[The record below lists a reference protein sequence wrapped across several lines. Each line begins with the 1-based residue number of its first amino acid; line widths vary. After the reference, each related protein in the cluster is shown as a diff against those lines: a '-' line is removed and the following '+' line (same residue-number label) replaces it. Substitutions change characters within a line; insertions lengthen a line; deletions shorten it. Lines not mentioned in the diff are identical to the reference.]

1 VRYRH
6 LFLFVLITL
15 FLSLVAVPPCWGQ
28 QYREYYF
35 YGKVV
40 DENRQPITEV
50 IITLRDV
57 ETSRG
62 YKTKTDKKGEFKLAG
77 LPHGIYSVTMEKE
90 GYHTRTDEWRFETPK
105 DRMQKVDMKTIVM
118 ASESKI
124 QQMELDKE
132 LGEHL
137 QGATAK
143 IRERDFDGAIGILEK
158 MLDKKPDDANALYL
172 EGICY
177 LNKKMLPRAI
187 ESFIKV
193 TQLNPSFAGG
203 HYQLGICYQQ
213 SDETEKALSSYQKAL
228 ELEPDN
234 LVSLYNSGLIL
245 YGMNRAPEAV
255 IYFEKALIIK
265 PGSPEILEMAGLCYI
280 QQENYAK
287 ALEYLEKARAA
298 STDPEK
304 IKSLGELVKELQE
317 QVKQ

>member
-1 VRYRH
+1 MRYRH

-15 FLSLVAVPPCWGQ
+15 SLSLVSALPCWGQ
-28 QYREYYF
+28 QYREYYI

-40 DENRQPITEV
+40 DENRQPIPKV

-62 YKTKTDKKGEFKLAG
+62 YKTKTNKKGEFKLAG

-90 GYHTRTDEWRFETPK
+90 GFRTRTDEWRFETPQ
-105 DRMQKVDMKTIVM
+105 DRMQKVNLKTIVM

-124 QQMELDKE
+124 QQMELAKE
-132 LGEHL
+132 LGDHL

-143 IRERDFDGAIGILEK
+143 IREKDFDGAINILEK
-158 MLDKKPDDANALYL
+158 MLDKKPDDANAHYL

-177 LNKKMLPRAI
+177 LSKKMFPRAI
-187 ESFIKV
+187 ESFTNV
-193 TQLNPSFAGG
+193 TRLNPTFSGG
-203 HYQLGICYQQ
+203 HFQLGICYQQ
-213 SDETEKALSSYQKAL
+213 SSEKEKALASYRKAL
-228 ELEPDN
+228 EFEPDN
-234 LVSLYNSGLIL
+234 LVSLYNGGLIL
-245 YGMNRAPEAV
+245 YGLNRASEAV
-255 IYFEKALIIK
+255 TYFEKSLAIK

-287 ALEYLEKARAA
+287 ALEYLEKAKAA
-298 STDPEK
+298 STDPHK
-304 IKSLGELVKELQE
+304 IKSLEELVKELQQ